1 MIYIYIIAETIKLIL
16 FLITVFNFLAD
27 LDLLEKVEVEYVTLP
42 GWKSSIEQIKS
53 YDALPDNCKKY
64 VEFIEESLKVPI
76 KWIGVGPARE
86 SMVTK
91 P

>member
-1 MIYIYIIAETIKLIL
+1 ML
-16 FLITVFNFLAD
+16 FNLFHLYFIAD
-27 LDLLEKVEVEYVTLP
+27 LEILEKVEVEYVTFP
-42 GWKSSIEQIKS
+42 GWKSSIEQIRS

-64 VEFIEESLKVPI
+64 VEFIEETLKVPV

>member
-1 MIYIYIIAETIKLIL
+1 ML
-16 FLITVFNFLAD
+16 FCFSTLAD
-27 LDLLEKVEVEYVTLP
+27 LEILEKIEVEYFTFP
-42 GWKSSIEQIKS
+42 GWKSSIEQIRS

-64 VEFIEESLKVPI
+64 VEFIEEFLKVPV

-91 P
+91 L

>member
-1 MIYIYIIAETIKLIL
+1 MNALLL
-16 FLITVFNFLAD
+16 FLLLLNLLAD
-27 LDLLEKVEVEYVTLP
+27 LDVLEKVEVEYVTFP

-64 VEFIEESLKVPI
+64 VEYIEKFLKVPI